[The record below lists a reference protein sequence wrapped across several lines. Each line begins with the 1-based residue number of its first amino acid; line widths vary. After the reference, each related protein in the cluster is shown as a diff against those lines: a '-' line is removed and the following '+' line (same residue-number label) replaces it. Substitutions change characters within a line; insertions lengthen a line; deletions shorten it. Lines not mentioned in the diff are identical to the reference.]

1 MKGGVGS
8 NPTFRAMLNAVC
20 DNFSVTNGIFC
31 AFCPLRKHPKYISQ
45 GKDDAKYD
53 AGQRDMWKEELDF
66 EVVCTADLLKLTE
79 IIGDAILYGEKWM
92 EAICQQL

>member
-1 MKGGVGS
+1 
-8 NPTFRAMLNAVC
+8 
-20 DNFSVTNGIFC
+20 
-31 AFCPLRKHPKYISQ
+31 
-45 GKDDAKYD
+45 
-53 AGQRDMWKEELDF
+53 MWKEELDF